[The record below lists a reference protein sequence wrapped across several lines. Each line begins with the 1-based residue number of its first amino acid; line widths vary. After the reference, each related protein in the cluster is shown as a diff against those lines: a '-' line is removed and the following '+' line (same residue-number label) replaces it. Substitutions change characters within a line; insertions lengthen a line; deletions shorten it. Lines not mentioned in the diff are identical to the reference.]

1 MSDTQHARFSPSG
14 SKRWFACPGSLV
26 LEASIPNKSNE
37 YSDDGTAKHEIARR
51 CRVEKLPAD
60 GWAGAL
66 VPVHA
71 PHEEPRYVKFSDE
84 MAEKV
89 QPMVDVVDKLAEGAR
104 VDLIEHRVDFSDVV
118 QVPNQFGTLDIGIL
132 RPDGELVVADYKF
145 GHTPVEVRENTQL
158 LIYAL
163 ALYNELSL
171 AHDITG
177 IRLVILQPEAAGV
190 TEWTCSVDYL
200 FDFAQTLRSKA
211 CSVLNAERDYGK
223 VDQEVWERTYL
234 NQNPNDQ
241 ECAFCRAMATCPS
254 AQRKVQ
260 ETVGASF
267 SVIVEGDAEGCRP
280 ADLILDH
287 CDRSEE
293 AEGSPAF
300 LGVLMAATPFIEDW
314 IKAVRAEVE
323 RRLLAGQPVEGFGLE
338 LGRKGARKWTDEA
351 LVEKTVRDKWRLKLE
366 DAYDFSLKSPT
377 SFEKLAKP
385 MKVTD
390 PVSGLKVEVK
400 PLIGPRRW
408 ADMQEWIRQSDPK
421 PSVKPIAQIKNPYTP
436 PQPDASAFQATTEV
450 DDLAS

>member
-37 YSDDGTAKHEIARR
+37 YSDDGSAKHEIARR
-51 CRVEKLPAD
+51 CRVENLPAD
-60 GWAGAL
+60 GWVGAL

-71 PHEEPRYVKFSDE
+71 PHEEPRYVKFTSE

-89 QPMVDVVDKLAEGAR
+89 QSMVDVVDKLAEGAR
-104 VDLIEHRVDFSDVV
+104 VDLIEYRVDFSDVV
-118 QVPNQFGTLDIGIL
+118 QVPNQFGTLDVGIL
-132 RPDGELVVADYKF
+132 QPDGELIVADYKF
-145 GHTPVEVRENTQL
+145 GHTPVGVQENTQL
-158 LIYAL
+158 LIYAVG
-163 ALYNELSL
+163 LYNELSL
-171 AHDITG
+171 AHDVTS
-177 IRLVILQPEAAGV
+177 IRLMILQPEAAGV

-200 FDFAQTLRSKA
+200 FGFAQTLRSKA
-211 CSVLNAERDYGK
+211 CSVLNAEADYGK

-260 ETVGASF
+260 ETVGAAF
-267 SVIVEGDAEGCRP
+267 SVIAEVPDCLPGTQTMAP
-280 ADLILDH
+280 GTL
-287 CDRSEE
+287 SEK
-293 AEGSPAF
+293 
-300 LGVLMAATPFIEDW
+300 MAAAPFIEDW

-338 LGRKGARKWTDEA
+338 LGRKGARKWTDED

-377 SFEKLAKP
+377 SFEKLTKP
-385 MKVTD
+385 TKARD
-390 PVSGLKVEVK
+390 EAGKLVEVK

-421 PSVKPIAQIKNPYTP
+421 PSVKPITQIKNPYTL
-436 PQPDASAFQATTEV
+436 PQPDASAFSAMA
-450 DDLAS
+450 DLSS